1 MNGKNVVDGNITGL
15 TDYKSNSNRSKE
27 NKTEEH
33 KVEKVVKGP
42 VVTRKKSSFDKLKG
56 EFISDD
62 AKNIKSYVFGEVL
75 IPAIKKAISDIVTDG
90 ISILL
95 YGESRGRANSGRS
108 TADRVSYRSYY
119 DSSYDRRVP
128 INRST
133 SYSYDDIILNSRGEA
148 EDVLMRMDELM
159 ETYGLVRVAD
169 LYDLVGIT
177 GNYTDNKYG
186 WTNIRNAEI
195 VRVRDGYMIKM
206 PRAVPI
212 D

>member
-1 MNGKNVVDGNITGL
+1 MEE
-15 TDYKSNSNRSKE
+15 YKSNSNKTKAEQSKLA
-27 NKTEEH
+27 EH
-33 KVEKVVKGP
+33 KIEKVVTGP
-42 VVTRKKSSFDKLKG
+42 VITRKKSGFDKLKS

-75 IPAIKKAISDIVTDG
+75 IPAIKKAVLDIVTDG
-90 ISILL
+90 INILL
-95 YGESRGRANSGRS
+95 YGESGKIGRKTT

-119 DSSYDRRVP
+119 NGYESSTRDRGISRA
-128 INRST
+128 IN
-133 SYSYDDIILNSRGEA
+133 YSYDDIVLNTRGEA
-148 EDVLMRMDELM
+148 EDVLLRMDELM

>member
-1 MNGKNVVDGNITGL
+1 ME
-15 TDYKSNSNRSKE
+15 DYKPNSNKFKE
-27 NKTEEH
+27 EQKQRESD
-33 KVEKVVKGP
+33 KKIEKVVTGK
-42 VVTRKKSSFDKLKG
+42 VITRKKSKVSRFLG
-56 EFISDD
+56 EFISED
-62 AKNIKSYVFGEVL
+62 ARSVKSYVLGEVL

-90 ISILL
+90 IDIIL
-95 YGESRGRANSGRS
+95 YGESRGNRKRS
-108 TADRVSYRSYY
+108 TADKISYRNYY
-119 DSSYDRRVP
+119 DTSRRTSM
-128 INRST
+128 NERQALT
-133 SYSYDDIILNSRGEA
+133 AGSYSYDDIILNTRGEA
-148 EDVLMRMDELM
+148 EDVLARMDELM

-186 WTNIRNAEI
+186 WTNIRNAEV

>member
-1 MNGKNVVDGNITGL
+1 MNNGKNVVDGNVSSL

-27 NKTEEH
+27 AKLEEH

-42 VVTRKKSSFDKLKG
+42 VVTRKKSGLDKLKG

-90 ISILL
+90 IAILL
-95 YGESRGRANSGRS
+95 YGESRNGGNRRS

-119 DSSYDRRVP
+119 DNSYDRRGS
-128 INRST
+128 ISRAT

>member
-1 MNGKNVVDGNITGL
+1 MNNGKNVVDGNISSL

-27 NKTEEH
+27 AKLEEH

-42 VVTRKKSSFDKLKG
+42 VVTRKKSGLDKLKG

-90 ISILL
+90 IAILL
-95 YGESRGRANSGRS
+95 YGESRNGGNRRS

-119 DSSYDRRVP
+119 DTSYDRRSP
-128 INRST
+128 IRST
-133 SYSYDDIILNSRGEA
+133 SYTYDDIILNSRGEA

-169 LYDLVGIT
+169 LYDLVGIS
-177 GNYTDNKYG
+177 GSYTDNKYG
-186 WTNIRNAEI
+186 WTNIRSAQI
-195 VRVRDGYMIKM
+195 VHVRDGYMIKM
-206 PRAVPI
+206 PRAIPI

>member
-1 MNGKNVVDGNITGL
+1 MNNGKNVVDGNVSSL

-27 NKTEEH
+27 AKLEEH

-42 VVTRKKSSFDKLKG
+42 VVTRKKSGLDKLKG

-90 ISILL
+90 IAILL
-95 YGESRGRANSGRS
+95 YGESRNGGNRRS

-119 DSSYDRRVP
+119 DTSYDRRSP
-128 INRST
+128 IRST
-133 SYSYDDIILNSRGEA
+133 SYTYDDIILNSRGEA
-148 EDVLMRMDELM
+148 EDVLIRMDELM

>member
-1 MNGKNVVDGNITGL
+1 MN
-15 TDYKSNSNRSKE
+15 DYKPNSNRFKE
-27 NKTEEH
+27 EQKEKTQEK
-33 KVEKVVKGP
+33 KVEKVVTGK
-42 VVTRKKSSFDKLKG
+42 VITRKKSGLSKIAG
-56 EFISDD
+56 EFISED

-90 ISILL
+90 IDMIL
-95 YGESRGRANSGRS
+95 YGGTKPGNKRS
-108 TADRVSYRSYY
+108 AVDRVSYRNYY
-119 DSSYDRRVP
+119 DRD
-128 INRST
+128 NRS
-133 SYSYDDIILNSRGEA
+133 SVRSSSASYSGYSYDDIVLSTRGEA
-148 EDVLMRMDELM
+148 EDVLLRMDELM

-169 LYDLVGIT
+169 LYDLVGVT
-177 GNYTDNKYG
+177 GSYTDNKYG

>member
-1 MNGKNVVDGNITGL
+1 MNNGKNVVDGNVSSL

-27 NKTEEH
+27 AKLEEH

-42 VVTRKKSSFDKLKG
+42 VVTRKKSGLDKLKG

-90 ISILL
+90 IAILL
-95 YGESRGRANSGRS
+95 YGESRNGGNRRS

-119 DSSYDRRVP
+119 DTSYDRRSP
-128 INRST
+128 IRST
-133 SYSYDDIILNSRGEA
+133 SYTYDDIILNSRGEA